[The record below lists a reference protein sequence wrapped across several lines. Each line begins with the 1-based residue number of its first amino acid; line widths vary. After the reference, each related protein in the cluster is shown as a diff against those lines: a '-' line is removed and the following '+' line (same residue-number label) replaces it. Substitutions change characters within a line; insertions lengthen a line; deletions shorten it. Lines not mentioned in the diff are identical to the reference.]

1 VVDQGGVEGTG
12 IANALEGER
21 IFAPYSRIN
30 ANGWIAVMGIPTR
43 AIDAATF
50 RSLAAYGGGIL
61 LSILLGIFGGLW
73 VARTITR
80 PIGELR
86 AAAEALGRRQTL
98 QPPNTSIQEIDAVG
112 AALKTA
118 ADELAAGELEREA
131 LLGNERRA
139 RQAAENADRTK
150 DEFLAVVSHELRTP
164 LNAVYGWARLLQ
176 TGRVRDEATIQ
187 GAMDAIVRNSEIQ
200 VRLIDDLLDLS
211 RITSGKMR
219 LNVVRVELA
228 SAVQEALEAL
238 HPAADA
244 KGIVLRVD
252 MDPDVGSIAADP
264 ARLQQIVWNLLM
276 NAVKFT
282 PRGGQVLLR
291 VERSE
296 STVTILVRDT
306 GQGITPDMLPHVF
319 ERFRQAD
326 SSSTRTHGGLGLGL
340 ALVKHLVELHGGDVV
355 AASDGDGQGASFTVT
370 LPVAAAAPRVDAA
383 SAPRAVTSAPSS
395 VEDVVRLDGVRVLVV
410 DDDAESLAL
419 VEAMLARAGA
429 AVRTSRSAREAM
441 EHLRAWS
448 PSVLVSDIGVP
459 EEDGYS
465 LIRRVRALAPGEG
478 GGTPAIAM
486 TGYGRPQDRQ
496 QAIAA
501 GFNVYVP
508 KPVDPVELT
517 GLIASLAAQ
526 PSPTA

>member
-1 VVDQGGVEGTG
+1 
-12 IANALEGER
+12 
-21 IFAPYSRIN
+21 
-30 ANGWIAVMGIPTR
+30 
-43 AIDAATF
+43 
-50 RSLAAYGGGIL
+50 
-61 LSILLGIFGGLW
+61 
-73 VARTITR
+73 
-80 PIGELR
+80 
-86 AAAEALGRRQTL
+86 
-98 QPPNTSIQEIDAVG
+98 
-112 AALKTA
+112 
-118 ADELAAGELEREA
+118 
-131 LLGNERRA
+131 
-139 RQAAENADRTK
+139 
-150 DEFLAVVSHELRTP
+150 
-164 LNAVYGWARLLQ
+164 
-176 TGRVRDEATIQ
+176 
-187 GAMDAIVRNSEIQ
+187 

-244 KGIVLRVD
+244 KGIVLRVA
-252 MDPDVGSIAADP
+252 MDPDAGSIAADP

-276 NAVKFT
+276 NPVKFT

-383 SAPRAVTSAPSS
+383 SAPRAVTSAPSA
-395 VEDVVRLDGVRVLVV
+395 VEEVVRLDGVRVLVV
-410 DDDAESLAL
+410 DDDAESLTL

-429 AVRTSRSAREAM
+429 AVRTSRSAHEAM

-448 PSVLVSDIGVP
+448 PSVLVSDIGMP

-465 LIRRVRALAPGEG
+465 LIRRIRALAPGEG